1 MFQNPLK
8 NTKAIRTDMFKVAIP
23 IAVSGLMNQIQ
34 MLIDKAFLGHYSMTL
49 ANGTVLTGTDFL
61 SAVGNVFF
69 PYIVTLAFLWAIP
82 TGTVVLVSQRLG
94 AKDPEKARLYAEASV
109 KYHSLISIAMY
120 FVWLIIAKPVFV
132 IMGVQEP
139 ILSVSLEYI
148 RMMSLGLLTMGFAV
162 SMGSVFQ
169 GMGVTNPEMK
179 SGIVMSL
186 VNIVLDWIMIY
197 GRFGFPEM
205 GAAGAGLATAI
216 AGFVAN
222 AYYVFVAMRAKGTAF
237 VPRFGG
243 ILRAKVK
250 DYLTVLKLGL
260 PTGVEDT
267 LWNFG
272 NLLLAYMLNKLSS
285 DAVGIY
291 SLVIQ
296 IELTPVFFYYGI
308 ARAVTTLVGKSTGE
322 RNIPQA
328 KRIGLVGTAF
338 SASLCAAF
346 SGIFIAIPALVLRI
360 FTNDSGTIAKSAPF
374 LVIASIT
381 MFPKCVNIISG
392 NGIRGYGDTLWMLV
406 TQIFGIVFVVSACWA
421 LAFPAG
427 LGMYGVFIALF
438 LDETIR
444 GIVNTVRFYRG
455 ETSVFHKALDSDPGE
470 KAA

>member
-1 MFQNPLK
+1 MLQNPLK
-8 NTKAIRTDMFKVAIP
+8 NTRTIRTDMFKIAVP

-49 ANGTVLTGTDFL
+49 SNGTVLTGTDFL

-94 AKDPEKARLYAEASV
+94 AKEADKARLYAEASV
-109 KYHSLISIAMY
+109 KYHSLVSIAMY

-132 IMGVQEP
+132 LMGVQEP
-139 ILSVSLEYI
+139 VLSVSLEYI
-148 RMMSLGLLTMGFAV
+148 RMMSLGLLTMGFAA

-186 VNIVLDWIMIY
+186 VNVVLDWIMIF
-197 GRFGFPEM
+197 GKFGFPEM

-222 AYYVFVAMRAKGTAF
+222 AYYVFAAVRAKGTAF
-237 VPRFGG
+237 IPSFRG
-243 ILRAKVK
+243 ILKARLG
-250 DYLTVLKLGL
+250 DYITVLKVGL

-296 IELTPVFFYYGI
+296 IELTPVFLYYGI
-308 ARAVTTLVGKSTGE
+308 ARGVTTLVGKSTGE
-322 RNIPQA
+322 RNIPEA
-328 KRIGLVGTAF
+328 KRIGLVGTTFSVTLCALF
-338 SASLCAAF
+338 SAV
-346 SGIFIAIPALVLRI
+346 FIAAPALVLRI
-360 FTNDSGTIAKSAPF
+360 FTNDSGTISKAAPF

-392 NGIRGYGDTLWMLV
+392 NGIRGYGDTLWMLI
-406 TQIFGIVFVVSACWA
+406 TQIFGIVFVVGTCWA

-438 LDETIR
+438 LDETLR
-444 GIVNTVRFYRG
+444 GIVNTARFYRG
-455 ETSVFHKALDSDPGE
+455 ETSLFHKALDAAPGA